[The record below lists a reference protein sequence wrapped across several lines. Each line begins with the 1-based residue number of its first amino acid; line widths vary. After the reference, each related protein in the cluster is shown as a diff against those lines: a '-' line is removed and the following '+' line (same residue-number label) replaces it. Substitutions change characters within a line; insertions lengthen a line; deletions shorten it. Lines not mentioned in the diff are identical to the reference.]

1 MDLQQELFAPVN
13 SIFDSHAHYDD
24 SRFDDCRDEL
34 LTAVFNNGV
43 GGIINNSVDL
53 FESAEKCLAMSS
65 TYKNC
70 YTAVGIHPEFVET
83 KGLTL
88 DEGRLIELTKHEKV
102 VAIGEIGLDLYWDKI
117 SKREDQGVTPYNLRN
132 CAYMDDFNKP
142 KIVYAELARTGNA
155 FTIDTN
161 KMLVGNTGYIIT
173 FDSEVSE
180 ERLYCLTGFLNSK
193 AILFYLDNSCS
204 KFDEN
209 GWRWLRQFVENIPI
223 PQKTDHQLYSEV
235 TKAIEEQCN
244 NDCLQRINSIVYEIL
259 GLTLD
264 EIAYLE
270 NKYANY

>member
-1 MDLQQELFAPVN
+1 
-13 SIFDSHAHYDD
+13 
-24 SRFDDCRDEL
+24 
-34 LTAVFNNGV
+34 
-43 GGIINNSVDL
+43 
-53 FESAEKCLAMSS
+53 
-65 TYKNC
+65 
-70 YTAVGIHPEFVET
+70 
-83 KGLTL
+83 
-88 DEGRLIELTKHEKV
+88 
-102 VAIGEIGLDLYWDKI
+102 
-117 SKREDQGVTPYNLRN
+117 
-132 CAYMDDFNKP
+132 
-142 KIVYAELARTGNA
+142 
-155 FTIDTN
+155 
-161 KMLVGNTGYIIT
+161 MLVGNTGYIIT

-193 AILFYLDNSCS
+193 VILFYLDNSCS